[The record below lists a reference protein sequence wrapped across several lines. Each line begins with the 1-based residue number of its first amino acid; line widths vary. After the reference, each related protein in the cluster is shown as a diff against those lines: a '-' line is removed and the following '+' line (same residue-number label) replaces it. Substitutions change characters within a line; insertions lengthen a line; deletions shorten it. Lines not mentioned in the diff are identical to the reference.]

1 LGAETHVSTADRR
14 WLSPLWLW
22 TSILAGPI
30 AWACDLEISYALVHW
45 TCATQRTPMLHL
57 ITLGALLVTVS
68 GMAMAWMA
76 LQQTREFSSDGGEE
90 RARARFMAILGLS
103 SGFLFA
109 CAIVAAAIP
118 RWVLDAC
125 Q

>member
-1 LGAETHVSTADRR
+1 MGASTHVSTADRR

-30 AWACDLEISYALVHW
+30 AWACDLEISYALVKW
-45 TCATQRTPMLHL
+45 TCNAQRMSILHL
-57 ITLGALLVTVS
+57 VSLLALIVTAS
-68 GMAMAWMA
+68 GMAMAWIA
-76 LQQTREFSSDGGEE
+76 LQRTREFSTDGGEE
-90 RARARFMAILGLS
+90 RARARFMALLGLS
-103 SGFLFA
+103 AGFLFA
-109 CAIVAAAIP
+109 CAILAAAIP

>member
-1 LGAETHVSTADRR
+1 MGAETHVSVADRR

-30 AWACDLEISYALVHW
+30 AWACDLEISYALVKW
-45 TCATQRTPMLHL
+45 TCTTQRTTLLHL
-57 ITLGALLVTVS
+57 ITLLALLVTAS
-68 GMAMAWMA
+68 GMAMAWIA
-76 LQQTREFSSDGGEE
+76 VQQTRDMSSDGGEE
-90 RARARFMAILGLS
+90 RARARFMAVLGLS
-103 SGFLFA
+103 AGFLFT
-109 CAIVAAAIP
+109 CAILAGAIP